1 MKIAILI
8 SGHCRTFVYQEQRI
22 FFERFIKYLSQY
34 GQCDTYLML
43 KIDQLMQTEQGLIN
57 LEKMIKTIKPVYSIA
72 FKRWNQNDD
81 NCYYSQMK
89 MIRHLINKTHD
100 YDYYIRIRPDSIIPN
115 IDEIKIPTPSPYLSL
130 YFSSP
135 YFSRSYLCSSRKF
148 DARANDQFFIM
159 CKKTVNDW
167 FLNLPIV
174 PINISPE
181 YFIFN
186 KMNVP
191 QLIKSGLVRS
201 YKRIISWN
209 FYHCHLNIKDYW
221 LPEQSFVS
229 IPNDHFINKLKTIM
243 QYQEV
248 I

>member
-22 FFERFIKYLSQY
+22 FFERFINYLSQY
-34 GQCDTYLML
+34 GKCDTYLML
-43 KIDQLMQTEQGLIN
+43 KIDNLMQTEQGLIN
-57 LEKMIKTIKPVYSIA
+57 LEKMIKTINPIYSIA
-72 FKRWNQNDD
+72 FKRWNQHDD
-81 NCYYSQMK
+81 NCYYSQIK
-89 MIRHLINKTHD
+89 MIRHLVNISIDKG
-100 YDYYIRIRPDSIIPN
+100 YDYYIRIRPDSVIPD
-115 IDEIKIPTPSPYLSL
+115 IKEIKLPY
-130 YFSSP
+130 SP
-135 YFSRSYLCSSRKF
+135 YFYDSYICSSRKF

-159 CKKTVNDW
+159 SKKTVKEW

-174 PINISPE
+174 PINTSPE

-186 KMNVP
+186 KINVP

-221 LPEQSFVS
+221 LPEQYFGS